1 MILITATL
9 AMGIKAAVIVF
20 AQGNNS
26 TNGTSSSQSDNQT
39 NGVVNNN
46 PHSNLPPEFASDKF
60 HDKYNPTLDSPF
72 VRCYVRYC

>member
-9 AMGIKAAVIVF
+9 SMGIKAAVIVF

-39 NGVVNNN
+39 FAPIIGDD
-46 PHSNLPPEFASDKF
+46 PE
-60 HDKYNPTLDSPF
+60 TTI
-72 VRCYVRYC
+72 RCYEPHC

>member
-9 AMGIKAAVIVF
+9 SMGIKAAVIVF

-39 NGVVNNN
+39 SGVDKNT
-46 PHSNLPPEFASDKF
+46 HSKLPKSA
-60 HDKYNPTLDSPF
+60 LDLFNEPPDILPRF
-72 VRCYVRYC
+72 PGIQK